1 MAEILMTTLS
11 REDLEGLVIDCLRS
25 FHKYHEPSAAP
36 AAPPPARILNLNEA
50 AALVGLAK
58 ATVYK
63 LTSAGTIPHAKRGK
77 KLVFEREALE
87 AWLLE
92 NRVMPNEAEHRAAD
106 TLAASVANRRRG

>member
-11 REDLEGLVIDCLRS
+11 REDLEGLVIDCLKS
-25 FHKYHEPSAAP
+25 FHKYHQPHAAYT
-36 AAPPPARILNLNEA
+36 APPPVRILNLNEA
-50 AALVGLAK
+50 AAFVGLAK
-58 ATVYK
+58 GTVYK

-92 NRVMPNEAEHRAAD
+92 NRVQPNEAENRAAD
-106 TLAASVANRRRG
+106 TLAASIARRRRE

>member
-1 MAEILMTTLS
+1 MTR
-11 REDLEGLVIDCLRS
+11 RELETLVIDCVKVCLRN
-25 FHKYHEPSAAP
+25 HEPSAAHT
-36 AAPPPARILNLNEA
+36 APPPVRILNLNEA
-50 AALVGLAK
+50 AAFVGLAK

-92 NRVMPNEAEHRAAD
+92 NRVQPNEAENRAAD
-106 TLAASVANRRRG
+106 TLAASIARRRRE

>member
-1 MAEILMTTLS
+1 MQTLVVTS
-11 REDLEGLVIDCLRS
+11 LSISELEAIISECLKNELR
-25 FHKYHEPSAAP
+25 HAT
-36 AAPPPARILNLNEA
+36 PPRHTGSELPPRILNLNEA
-50 AALVGLAK
+50 AAFVGLAK

-92 NRVMPNEAEHRAAD
+92 NRVQPNEAENRAAD
-106 TLAASVANRRRG
+106 TLAASIARRRRE